1 MDLME
6 YLTIAGVLLAAGAHL
21 IAIGIVY
28 QRLRGQIEHLR
39 ADVERQENKLSNGL
53 EIRLRNVEQNVAR
66 IQGRRDDTQ

>member
-6 YLTIAGVLLAAGAHL
+6 YLTISGALLAAGAHL

-53 EIRLRNVEQNVAR
+53 ETRLRNVEQNVAR
-66 IQGRRDDTQ
+66 IQGRQYDTQ

>member
-6 YLTIAGVLLAAGAHL
+6 YLAIAGLLLTAAVHL

-53 EIRLRNVEQNVAR
+53 ETRLRNVEQTVAR

>member
-1 MDLME
+1 MTIME

-39 ADVERQENKLSNGL
+39 ADVERQENQLSNCL
-53 EIRLRNVEQNVAR
+53 ETRLRNVEQNVAR
-66 IQGRRDDTQ
+66 IQGRHDDTQ